1 MRNLHFQFHSNFIR
15 YHFLKY
21 DLTGQQVIETVSIRC
36 FDFCCEKTRWYST
49 LFDRSSKSVKIN
61 LNDIVRKRNLLL
73 LIIIFVSE
81 DIFIFHL
88 LVGVASLRVE
98 THPHHRRHRVVIVV
112 VATSIPWSFTML
124 CGIFE

>member
-1 MRNLHFQFHSNFIR
+1 MRNLHLQFHSNFIR

-21 DLTGQQVIETVSIRC
+21 DLAGQQVIETVSIRC

-49 LFDRSSKSVKIN
+49 LFDRFN
-61 LNDIVRKRNLLL
+61 LNDIIVRKRNLLL

-88 LVGVASLRVE
+88 LVGLASLRVE
-98 THPHHRRHRVVIVV
+98 THPHHRRHPVVIVV